1 MQSICVATSRNRTGN
16 CKKIRSGGRS
26 NYRRYGW
33 HRQQE
38 KQQVDGAAGS
48 RQGASSLECKQI
60 DANKQRHKQMNELRE
75 CKTKAMELATED
87 ERRKSGGII
96 NENETAK

>member
-1 MQSICVATSRNRTGN
+1 M
-16 CKKIRSGGRS
+16 
-26 NYRRYGW
+26 
-33 HRQQE
+33 
-38 KQQVDGAAGS
+38 
-48 RQGASSLECKQI
+48 SSLECKQI
-60 DANKQRHKQMNELRE
+60 DANKQRRHKQMNELRE